1 MALYDLPK
9 RDGIQLG
16 KRLDRCFK
24 CEKIRA
30 SKGEVI
36 ASKPLEYEE
45 VFKLHINGIEY
56 VACMDHFQ
64 DMLGDYVLVHK
75 DDLKEDE
82 VIDIDADFIQTG
94 TLEEVEA
101 HIEEQVKK
109 KAKK

>member
-1 MALYDLPK
+1 MDIYDTPK

-30 SKGEVI
+30 SKGIVQ
-36 ASKPLEYEE
+36 ASEPLEYEE
-45 VFKLHINGIEY
+45 IFKLHINGIEY

-64 DMLGDYVLVHK
+64 EMLGDYVLVHK

-82 VIDIDADFIQTG
+82 IIDIDVDLIQNG
-94 TLEEVEA
+94 TAEEVEA

-109 KAKK
+109 KGKK